1 MWKWIVVAAVSAGI
15 GGLLRSEYEKCHFS
29 VEDYE
34 IRSPKIKEDRTIV
47 FLSDLHDQE
56 FGPGNERLLKAIDEA
71 EPDMILIGGDM
82 MVCKG
87 KGDVEIAGSL
97 TKRLAEKYPV
107 FYGNGN
113 HELRMRR
120 ETKVYGKRYET
131 YCRDL
136 KKAGVAYLSDDNR
149 AAGGDIAVAGINLP
163 EKYYRKFS
171 HAVLKAE
178 YITQKIGAAE
188 EDRFQILMAHSPMYF
203 QACREWGADLTLSG
217 HFHGG
222 TIRLP
227 WLGGL
232 MTPQFQFF
240 DPRCAGKFEEKGKTM
255 IVSRGLGTHSIRIRF
270 CNKPQV
276 VVVHLK
282 NGTTF

>member
-1 MWKWIVVAAVSAGI
+1 MWKWIIGAAAAGGI
-15 GGLLRSEYEKCHFS
+15 GGLLRSEYEKRHFS
-29 VEDYE
+29 VEEYE
-34 IRSPKIKEDRTIV
+34 ICSPKIKKDRTAV

-56 FGPGNERLLKAIDEA
+56 FGTYNEELLEAIDA
-71 EPDMILIGGDM
+71 VKPDLILIGGDM

-87 KGDVEIAGSL
+87 KQSVEIAERL
-97 TKRLAEKYPV
+97 TKQLAKKYPV

-120 ETKVYGKRYET
+120 ETDVYGRQYET
-131 YCRDL
+131 YRREL
-136 KKAGVAYLSDDNR
+136 KKAGVVYLSDDN
-149 AAGGDIAVAGINLP
+149 AAAFDDIAVAGIDLP

-171 HAVLKAE
+171 HDVLKAGD
-178 YITQKIGAAE
+178 IKRRIGTAE
-188 EDRFQILMAHSPMYF
+188 RERFQILLAHSPMYF

-240 DPRCAGKFEEKGKTM
+240 FPRCAGEFEEEGKKM

-270 CNKPQV
+270 NNKPQV
-276 VVVHLK
+276 VVVRMK
-282 NGTTF
+282 NKTIF